1 MREIKFRG
9 KSSKTRQWFYGDI
22 CHHDGVVSHISQ
34 HPADGSMVI
43 HDLIPETIGRYTGL
57 SDVVEYDEEGF
68 WIPNSKV
75 IGNIHDNP
83 ELML

>member
-1 MREIKFRG
+1 
-9 KSSKTRQWFYGDI
+9 
-22 CHHDGVVSHISQ
+22 
-34 HPADGSMVI
+34 MVI